1 MTSCRSILFLLFV
14 LGVLKEE
21 DVLELGLYLASP
33 EKYKDA
39 LKQAKHQTVAP
50 IIIADSTGTCFE
62 ISLYC
67 TSMLLVITNA
77 QSSTAAGVAVQD
89 VAIAKFCLKRMRN
102 KK

>member
-1 MTSCRSILFLLFV
+1 LLFV

-50 IIIADSTGTCFE
+50 IIIADSTGTYFE
-62 ISLYC
+62 ISVYC
-67 TSMLLVITNA
+67 TSMLPVKL
-77 QSSTAAGVAVQD
+77 STCFEISVYCTSMLPVR
-89 VAIAKFCLKRMRN
+89 LKQAY
-102 KK
+102 